1 MTLTRT
7 AHTIGIRL
15 ATLAGTALLAL
26 GAMAPSPLVAQTG
39 LIRGRVA
46 AAETGAV
53 AGLMVSLDG
62 TDFRTTTDS
71 GGRFALARVPAR
83 RYTLL
88 LALSG
93 RAAIRREIRV
103 VPDSVVN
110 VLIRLDA
117 GPARLSEV
125 RIAATRPLHVIGH
138 LPYVHDAV
146 ILAGK
151 KTEVIVMDSLHAN
164 LAQDVERQI
173 LGRIPGATF
182 SETQGAGF
190 PSNGIGFRGLDPTH
204 SQEVNTRQNGVSIA
218 ADLFGYPETY
228 YTPPAEALER
238 IEVIRGAASLAYG
251 PQFGGVVNYVTRQGT
266 AGAAPTFVSTQTA
279 GGFGF
284 VNSFNSISG
293 GTGRWTYYGF
303 AHGRAD
309 AGWRPNSDVLQATA
323 YLSATYRPSDQLAIG
338 LEYTA
343 SRNRI
348 HMAGGLSDEQFNQDP
363 RQSFR
368 ARNWLASPWNVAAL
382 KVHWAPAAGVRLE
395 TTVSLQASD
404 RHLVWRNE
412 DGGAAAPDAIDP
424 ATGTFVPREAERET
438 FSNVSLESRLRMD
451 HDLLGL
457 PQTLALGVRLGTNR
471 MRRFEGGPAS
481 TGSGFDMTL
490 YGGTWER
497 ALRFRSENAALYAE
511 NLVHLS
517 ARLSVTPGVRF
528 EYLRSSAQGYTD
540 VDSLF
545 APRTFAYPLAGAGAE
560 YLLGASS
567 SLYANVSEAYRPILY
582 ASLTPFGSVATVDPG
597 LRSSRGYNA
606 DAGWRGTS
614 GRSVKF
620 DVSAFYLSYRDRV
633 GIRTVGSGPSA
644 SLEIA
649 NIGNSVHQGV
659 ESYLEVDALALLA
672 PQLIPSIGTLD
683 LFNSFAF
690 IDARYVTGA
699 LRGNRVEQ
707 APRFVERI
715 GLTWARGPLGVTV
728 QASHT
733 SSSFGD
739 ANNSVTPSVEDGATG
754 VVPAYTVLDGSAR
767 WLLSP
772 RFTIAAGV
780 NNLANV
786 RYFTKRTAE
795 YPGPGVLPG
804 MGRSVYVG
812 VTTRVGPSFT
822 P

>member
-1 MTLTRT
+1 MILTLTARIVC
-7 AHTIGIRL
+7 ARL
-15 ATLAGTALLAL
+15 VARAGTVLLAL
-26 GAMAPSPLVAQTG
+26 GAMAPGALVAQTG
-39 LIRGRVA
+39 LVRGRVA
-46 AAETGAV
+46 AADARAV
-53 AGLMVSLDG
+53 AGLMVSLDE
-62 TDFRTTTDS
+62 TEFRTTTDS
-71 GGRFALARVPAR
+71 GGRFAFARVPAH
-83 RYTLL
+83 RYTLR
-88 LALSG
+88 LALPG
-93 RAAIRREIRV
+93 RATIRREILV
-103 VPDSVVN
+103 LPDSVVS
-110 VLIRLDA
+110 VFIALDES
-117 GPARLSEV
+117 PARLSEV
-125 RIAATRPLHVIGH
+125 RIAASRPLHVIGH
-138 LPYVHDAV
+138 LPYLHDAV

-173 LGRIPGATF
+173 LGRIPGAHF

-190 PSNGIGFRGLDPTH
+190 PSNGIGFRGLDPTQ

-266 AGAAPTFVSTQTA
+266 AGAAPTFVAAQTA

-284 VNSFNSISG
+284 VDSFNSVSG

-309 AGWRPNSDVLQATA
+309 AGWRPNSDVVQATA

-338 LEYTA
+338 FEYTA

-348 HMAGGLSDEQFNQDP
+348 HMPGGLSDEQFNENP

-382 KVHWAPAAGVRLE
+382 KVHYAPAAGVRLE
-395 TTVSLQASD
+395 TTLSLQASD

-412 DGGAAAPDAIDP
+412 DGGAAAADAIDP

-438 FSNVSLESRLRMD
+438 FSNLALESRLRVD

-457 PQTLALGVRLGTNR
+457 PQTLALGVRLGANR
-471 MRRFEGGPAS
+471 MHRFEGGPAS
-481 TGSGFDMTL
+481 TGSNFDMTL

-497 ALRFRSENAALYAE
+497 ALRFRSENAAFYAE

-528 EYLRSSAQGYTD
+528 EFLRSSAEGYTD

-560 YLLGASS
+560 YLLGAST

-606 DAGWRGTS
+606 DLGWRGTA
-614 GRSVKF
+614 GPSVKF
-620 DVSAFYLSYRDRV
+620 DLSAFYLSYRDRV
-633 GIRTVGSGPSA
+633 GIRSVGGGPSA

-659 ESYLEVDALALLA
+659 ESYVEVDALALLA
-672 PQLIPSIGTLD
+672 PRLIPSIGTLD
-683 LFNSFAF
+683 LFSSFAF
-690 IDARYVTGA
+690 IDARYVAGEFQ
-699 LRGNRVEQ
+699 GNQVEQ
-707 APRFVERI
+707 APRFVERF
-715 GLTWARGPLGVTV
+715 GLSWGRGPVALTV

-739 ANNSVTPSVEDGATG
+739 ANNSVTPSVENGATG
-754 VVPAYTVLDGSAR
+754 LVPAYTVIDCSTGWR
-767 WLLSP
+767 LSP
-772 RFTIAAGV
+772 RFTVTAGI

-795 YPGPGVLPG
+795 YPGPGVLPSS
-804 MGRSVYVG
+804 GRSVYVG
-812 VTTRVGPSFT
+812 VATRVGPSFT